1 MKKIELQKQG
11 IFVNAYDESA
21 IILHNIFDYK
31 LGEQDKIY
39 KVGFPEGSLNKVLNT
54 LEDKKISYVYYGVN
68 RTVIKEKDSKR
79 LNKFITEYEKAVRRQ
94 EIDIKANLIYTK
106 IKKLKRTELDVF
118 LDKVLECLK

>member
-39 KVGFPEGSLNKVLNT
+39 KVGFPGGSLNKVLNT

-68 RTVIKEKDSKR
+68 RTVIKEKDFKR

>member
-68 RTVIKEKDSKR
+68 RTVIKEKDFKR

>member
-68 RTVIKEKDSKR
+68 RTVIKEKDFKR

-106 IKKLKRTELDVF
+106 IKKLKRNELDVF